1 MLDAVANGREAFDL
15 IFIDGLHLE
24 EAVLQDVQWALR

>member
-1 MLDAVANGREAFDL
+1 MDVQAFDL